1 MICFLWCYNAKLN
14 WKTLQTIFFPNSL
27 FPKINWRREI
37 SLPVNSLMANNL
49 TLQNHSEQ
57 GIEKI
62 LAERRKRRFFDYCLC
77 SGFIFN
83 MKPRS
88 ANAFRLCI
96 LVSYFFWGWG
106 ISIAAPELGLSS
118 CSAGCTKTSPL
129 SGELVKLIW
138 QEETPSVLGTV
149 SPRVRASEH
158 SCARS

>member
-27 FPKINWRREI
+27 LPKINWRREI

-138 QEETPSVLGTV
+138 QGETPSVLGTV

-158 SCARS
+158 SCARL